1 LDSVTIITIREIK
14 RMKANRDKGFRV
26 FDIVMS
32 IVIAITTI
40 TIRFYKEK
48 FVQRFSPNVDISYNP
63 LHH

>member
-1 LDSVTIITIREIK
+1 
-14 RMKANRDKGFRV
+14 MKANRDKGFRV

-32 IVIAITTI
+32 IVIAITRV

-48 FVQRFSPNVDISYNP
+48 FVQRFGSNVNTSYNP